1 MITTRKAPARHRN
14 GPKRHLRVS
23 IMGTCRMC
31 LWVCRTWSL
40 KIDELRG
47 KIVNLRN
54 YLSDHT
60 HKMRFRSAKRAGY
73 HFGSGAIESLN
84 KFISNT
90 RLKRSGAWCYI
101 DNANNMLKIRCAKY
115 NGTYDRIV
123 KKYKAADQ
131 ERIRSKLSKRK
142 LRLVK

>member
-1 MITTRKAPARHRN
+1 MGLQN
-14 GPKRHLRVS
+14 MEPK
-23 IMGTCRMC
+23 T
-31 LWVCRTWSL
+31 
-40 KIDELRG
+40 DEVG
-47 KIVNLRN
+47 EKIVNLRN

-60 HKMRFRSAKRAGY
+60 HKTRYSSAKRAGY
-73 HFGSGAIESLN
+73 HTGSGAIESAN

-90 RLKRSGAWCYI
+90 RLKRSGAWWYI
-101 DNANNMLKIRCAKY
+101 DNANNILKIRCAKY